1 MPKTIEE
8 ARAMLERLGK
18 MQAEGRATGLP
29 CPRCGNPMADP
40 MTHNALSRRATV
52 YICSD
57 CGIAEAIMDMR
68 RHYDLSKAD
77 LPLNEW
83 SMIKAFDEA
92 FTEDEEEE

>member
-18 MQAEGRATGLP
+18 MQAEGRAAGLS
-29 CPRCGNPMADP
+29 CPRCGNPMAVP

-52 YICSD
+52 YVCSA
-57 CGIAEAIMDMR
+57 CGMAEAIEDMR
-68 RHYDLSKAD
+68 GKIS

-83 SMIKAFDEA
+83 GMIKAFDEA